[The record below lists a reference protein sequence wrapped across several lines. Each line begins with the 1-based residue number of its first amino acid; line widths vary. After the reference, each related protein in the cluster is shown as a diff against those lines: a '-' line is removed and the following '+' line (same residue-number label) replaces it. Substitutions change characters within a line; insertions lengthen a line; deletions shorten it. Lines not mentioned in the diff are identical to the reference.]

1 MRFFS
6 DNNPMKFET
15 NYRENTVK
23 KNKWRLNNMSL
34 NNQ

>member
-1 MRFFS
+1 MSYFY

-15 NYRENTVK
+15 NYMENTK